1 MRPATTS
8 ARSTSAEERTL
19 VPRTLWTFLAAGF
32 LAIGLSAGSAEA
44 ATPIGSFDGA
54 SCDGLAGWAQDPD
67 EPDKAIDVH
76 LYFGG
81 PAGTPGV
88 PAAPIN
94 ANVYRDDLCTAIGS
108 CAHGFVSLTPLSLE
122 DGQPRDVYA
131 YGIDSMGGPN
141 PALGATPKTLQCPP
155 AAAGVRRRIADVP
168 TFDTWAFSSF
178 WDLLPLGS
186 AEADALADGPD
197 LPSAPE
203 LVKPDDG
210 TDAFW
215 LVDGGL
221 RRPVT
226 AAVAATW
233 RFDLGAAKA
242 TPKTDIDALLE
253 GPAVRPRPVL
263 FVRGGLYLVD
273 DPLPEGQGSAG
284 ASSSSASAGV
294 GGSDGSGGGTSA
306 TTGGAAPADAGAS
319 DGGCAISAPAGGSR
333 LSPWVL
339 AALLAFAARR
349 RRAGIP

>member
-1 MRPATTS
+1 MLG
-8 ARSTSAEERTL
+8 L
-19 VPRTLWTFLAAGF
+19 VVALSPSLAW
-32 LAIGLSAGSAEA
+32 A
-44 ATPIGSFDGA
+44 ATPIGFLDGV
-54 SCDGLAGWAQDPD
+54 SCDGLSGWAQDPD

-88 PAAPIN
+88 PVAPIN

-141 PALGATPKTLQCPP
+141 PALGATPKTLQCAP
-155 AAAGVRRRIADVP
+155 AASGVRRRIADVP
-168 TFDTWAFSSF
+168 TFDVWAFSSF

-210 TDAFW
+210 TDAVW
-215 LVDGGL
+215 LVDRGV

-233 RFDLGAAKA
+233 RFDVAAAKA
-242 TPKTDIDALLE
+242 SPAADIDTLVE
-253 GPAVRPRPVL
+253 GPPVRPRPVL
-263 FVRGGLYLVD
+263 VVHGGLYLVD
-273 DPLPEGQGSAG
+273 DPLPDVPGSAT
-284 ASSSSASAGV
+284 ASSS
-294 GGSDGSGGGTSA
+294 GSGGGSGDGGTGGR
-306 TTGGAAPADAGAS
+306 GGAATVGGSAS
-319 DGGCAISAPAGGSR
+319 SVAPEAEGGCAMSRSRGGLGLTAWVFAPLAG
-333 LSPWVL
+333 W
-339 AALLAFAARR
+339 AARR
-349 RRAGIP
+349 RSTTTARRSPRRRR